1 MSITEEISNLI
12 AKSKELRSAKDN
24 TAEKYA
30 DEAYEKA
37 KQISNTSLML
47 QAKMEKAFYYLNV
60 KPDFNKTEEL
70 TQEILA
76 TAEVHDNIDV
86 LTAARNVLGISY
98 DVKGNYMD
106 ARSCYL
112 DNITLL
118 ENTPNLSRDLKN
130 TLGNAYHNLSKL
142 YQQVETVDTKVDY
155 LDKAVS
161 LFESI
166 EENSGLARIWNLK
179 ASMLPSEAP
188 IEQRLEL
195 FKTALAYFEK
205 GTEIVGHTLC
215 IGNVGLCYCHLG
227 EYEKGVNMLKDAYR
241 RILKTNTPPHISFTL
256 FQLGEALRMKGDHEE
271 AITHLQEAE
280 KVLLEANGKVYLNVI
295 YQEWATNLAALGRFE
310 EAYEKMHLFMMQ
322 VHERLQFDRQ
332 SAEAEARL
340 KFELEKKE
348 KEAALIRKRNEEIE
362 LYNEKLRQ
370 SNDELNQFAYVA
382 SHDLKEPLRMV
393 SNYIQLLEKSF
404 SAPLSDD
411 QSTYVRYVN
420 EGAKRMYKLIDS
432 LLVFSRATMDPELK
446 LINLNDVVD
455 EVERV
460 VLSTSTKE
468 VNIIADELPSV
479 LGDHSQM
486 LQLLQNL
493 VSNAVKYN
501 DKSPVEIRI
510 SYVPEPRAHRIVIED
525 NGIGIAPQYREK
537 VFEIFKRLHNR
548 ETYSGTGI
556 GLSICKKIVH
566 RLNGKIW
573 IEDSAL
579 GGSAFIFTIPKR
591 SITS

>member
-1 MSITEEISNLI
+1 MKEEISELI
-12 AKSKELRSAKDN
+12 AKSKQYRNAKD
-24 TAEKYA
+24 AAGEQYA
-30 DEAYEKA
+30 DEAYAMA
-37 KQISNTSLML
+37 KQAGDIDLML
-47 QAKMEKAFYYLNV
+47 KAKMEKVFYYLNV
-60 KPDFNKTEEL
+60 TPDFDKTEQLTLEL
-70 TQEILA
+70 LAVPEI
-76 TAEVHDNIDV
+76 HNDIDV
-86 LTAARNVLGISY
+86 LTSARNVLGISY
-98 DVKGNYMD
+98 DVKGNYMES
-106 ARSCYL
+106 RTCYL

-118 ENTPNLSRDLKN
+118 ENTPNLTREHKI

-142 YQQVETVDTKVDY
+142 YQQVESGENRMY
-155 LDKAVS
+155 LDKAIVV
-161 LFESI
+161 FESI
-166 EENSGLARIWNLK
+166 DENNGLARIWNLK
-179 ASMLPSEAP
+179 ASMLPQEAS
-188 IEQRLEL
+188 IEERLEL

-205 GTEIVGHTLC
+205 GGENVGHTLC
-215 IGNVGLCYCHLG
+215 MANVGLCYCHLN
-227 EYEKGVNMLKDAYR
+227 EFDKGISMLKEAYQ
-241 RILKTNTPPHISFTL
+241 RIIKSNTPPHISFTL

-271 AITHLQEAE
+271 AITYLQEAE
-280 KVLLEANGKVYLNVI
+280 KVLMEANGKVYLNVI

-310 EAYEKMHLFMMQ
+310 EAYEKMHMFMMQ
-322 VHERLQFDRQ
+322 VHERLDFDRQ

-348 KEAALIRKRNEEIE
+348 KESVLMRKRTEEIE

-404 SAPLSDD
+404 KTELDED
-411 QSTYVRYVN
+411 QLTYVRYVN

-446 LINLNDVVD
+446 LVNLNDVVD

-460 VLSTSTKE
+460 ILSTSSKT
-468 VNIIADELPSV
+468 VDIYADELPSV

-486 LQLLQNL
+486 LQLFQNL
-493 VSNAVKYN
+493 ISNAVKYN
-501 DKSPVEIRI
+501 DKDDVQIRI
-510 SYVPEPRAHRIVIED
+510 SYVPEPRAHKIVIED
-525 NGIGIAPQYREK
+525 NGIGIQPQYREK

-548 ETYSGTGI
+548 ESYSGTGI
-556 GLSICKKIVH
+556 GLSISKKIVH

-573 IEDSAL
+573 IEDSKL
-579 GGSAFIFTIPKR
+579 GGTAFMFTIPKK

>member
-1 MSITEEISNLI
+1 MKEEISELI
-12 AKSKELRSAKDN
+12 AKSKQYRNAKD
-24 TAEKYA
+24 AAGEQYA
-30 DEAYEKA
+30 DEAYRMAEQA
-37 KQISNTSLML
+37 GHVDLML
-47 QAKMEKAFYYLNV
+47 RAKMEKVLYYLNV
-60 KPDFNKTEEL
+60 KPDFDKTEQL
-70 TQEILA
+70 TLEMLAIPEI
-76 TAEVHDNIDV
+76 HNDIDV
-86 LTAARNVLGISY
+86 LTSARNVLGISY

-106 ARSCYL
+106 SRTCYL

-118 ENTPNLSRDLKN
+118 ENTPNLSKDNKN

-142 YQQVETVDTKVDY
+142 YQQVESGENRMY
-155 LDKAVS
+155 LDKAIEV
-161 LFESI
+161 FESI
-166 EENSGLARIWNLK
+166 DETNGLARIWNLK
-179 ASMLPSEAP
+179 ASMLPQDAP
-188 IEQRLEL
+188 IEERLEL
-195 FKTALAYFEK
+195 FQTALAYFEK
-205 GTEIVGHTLC
+205 GGETVGHTLC
-215 IGNVGLCYCHLG
+215 IANVGLCYCHLNQFD
-227 EYEKGVNMLKDAYR
+227 KGIALLKDSYQ
-241 RILKTNTPPHISFTL
+241 RILKSNTPPHISFTL

-271 AITHLQEAE
+271 AIIYLQEAE
-280 KVLLEANGKVYLNVI
+280 KVLMEANGKVYLNVI

-310 EAYEKMHLFMMQ
+310 EAYEKMHMFMMQ

-348 KEAALIRKRNEEIE
+348 KESVQMRKRQEEIE

-404 SAPLSDD
+404 KTELDED
-411 QSTYVRYVN
+411 QLTYVRYVN

-446 LINLNDVVD
+446 LVNLNDVVD

-460 VLSTSTKE
+460 VLSTSSKT
-468 VNIIADELPSV
+468 VDIHADELPSV

-486 LQLLQNL
+486 LQLFQNL
-493 VSNAVKYN
+493 ISNAVKYN
-501 DKSPVEIRI
+501 DKDTVQIRI
-510 SYVPEPRAHRIVIED
+510 SYIPEPRAHKVVIED
-525 NGIGIAPQYREK
+525 NGIGIQPQYREK

-548 ETYSGTGI
+548 ESYSGTGI
-556 GLSICKKIVH
+556 GLSISKKIVH

-573 IEDSAL
+573 IEDSKL
-579 GGSAFIFTIPKR
+579 GGAAFMFTIPKK
-591 SITS
+591 SVTS